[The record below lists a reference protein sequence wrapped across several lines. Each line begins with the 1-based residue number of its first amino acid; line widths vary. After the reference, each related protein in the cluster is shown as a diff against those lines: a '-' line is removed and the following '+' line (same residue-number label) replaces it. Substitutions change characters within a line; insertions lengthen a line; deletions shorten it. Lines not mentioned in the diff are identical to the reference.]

1 MSDIK
6 LDANGDLFL
15 DSSESLVLVEGSD
28 AIAQQLSIRFK
39 FALGEWFLDTRIGVP
54 YFQEILVKSP
64 NLTRVR
70 GIYRQ
75 LILTTPG
82 IESIEEF
89 SLTLDTP
96 TRTLS
101 LSFLARK
108 TDGEPF
114 EFEDEFIIQ

>member
-1 MSDIK
+1 MSDFK
-6 LDANGDLFL
+6 LDANGDLFIA
-15 DSSESLVLVEGSD
+15 DDGSLVLVTGDE
-28 AIAQQLSIRFK
+28 AIVQRLTIRFN
-39 FALGEWFLDTRIGVP
+39 FALGEWFLDIRVGVP
-54 YFQEILVKSP
+54 FFQEILVKNP

-89 SLTLDTP
+89 SLALDTP
-96 TRTLS
+96 TRKLS

-108 TDGEPF
+108 TDGETLSF
-114 EFEDEFIIQ
+114 DKEFIIQ

>member
-6 LDANGDLFL
+6 LDADGDLFL
-15 DSSESLVLVEGSD
+15 DDSDSLVLVENSE

-39 FALGEWFLDTRIGVP
+39 FSLDEWFLDTRIGVP
-54 YFQEILVKSP
+54 FFQEILVKSP
-64 NLTRVR
+64 NFTRVR

-89 SLTLDTP
+89 SLTLDSP

-108 TDGEPF
+108 TDGETLQF
-114 EFEDEFIIQ
+114 DEEFIIQ

>member
-6 LDANGDLFL
+6 LDANGDMFL
-15 DSSESLVLVEGSD
+15 DDSGSIVLVTGDE

-54 YFQEILVKSP
+54 YFQEILVKNP

-75 LILTTPG
+75 LITSTPG
-82 IESIEEF
+82 IDAIESF

-96 TRTLS
+96 TRKLS

-108 TDGEPF
+108 TDGETL
-114 EFEDEFIIQ
+114 EYNEEFIIQ

>member
-15 DSSESLVLVEGSD
+15 DDSGSIVLVTGDE

-54 YFQEILVKSP
+54 YFQEILVKNP

-70 GIYRQ
+70 GIYQQ
-75 LILTTPG
+75 LIITTPG
-82 IESIEEF
+82 IEAIESF

-101 LSFLARK
+101 LVFAARK
-108 TDGEPF
+108 TDGETL
-114 EFEDEFIIQ
+114 EFNEEFIIQ

>member
-6 LDANGDLFL
+6 LDDNGDMFL
-15 DSSESLVLVEGSD
+15 DGSGSMVLVTGDE
-28 AIAQQLSIRFK
+28 AIAQQFRIRFR
-39 FALGEWFLDTRIGVP
+39 FALGEWFLDTRVGVP
-54 YFQEILVKSP
+54 YFQEILVKNP

-75 LILTTPG
+75 LIETTPG

-89 SLTLDTP
+89 TLTLDNS

-101 LSFLARK
+101 LSFAARK
-108 TDGEPF
+108 TDGETI
-114 EFEDEFIIQ
+114 EFNDEFIIK

>member
-6 LDANGDLFL
+6 LDADGDLFL
-15 DSSESLVLVEGSD
+15 DDSGSIVLITGDE
-28 AIAQQLSIRFK
+28 AIVQQLSIRFK
-39 FALGEWFLDTRIGVP
+39 FALGEWFLDIRIGVP
-54 YFQEILVKSP
+54 FFQEILVKNP

-70 GIYRQ
+70 GVYRQ
-75 LILTTPG
+75 LILATPG

-89 SLTLDTP
+89 SLTLDTA

-108 TDGEPF
+108 TDGEIL
-114 EFEDEFIIQ
+114 EFNEEFIIE